1 MTLGI
6 VIAAIGVGSAVLA
19 GWVHVRFPKLAP
31 EEYRL
36 AIVHLLAAHM
46 VARGV
51 VPAGM
56 TFFAG
61 RPLVAVFAVALPG
74 LVYVF
79 LAWLWLV
86 RLAQRSLGG
95 GFGSGHT
102 ERT

>member
-1 MTLGI
+1 VTIGI
-6 VIAAIGVGSAVLA
+6 VIAAIGVGSALLA
-19 GWVHVRFPKLAP
+19 GWVHVRFAKLAP
-31 EEYRL
+31 EEYRF
-36 AIVHLLAAHM
+36 AIIHLIAAHM

-56 TFFAG
+56 TFFAS
-61 RPLVAVFAVALPG
+61 RPLVAVFGVALPG
-74 LVYVF
+74 LVYMF
-79 LAWLWLV
+79 LSWLWLI